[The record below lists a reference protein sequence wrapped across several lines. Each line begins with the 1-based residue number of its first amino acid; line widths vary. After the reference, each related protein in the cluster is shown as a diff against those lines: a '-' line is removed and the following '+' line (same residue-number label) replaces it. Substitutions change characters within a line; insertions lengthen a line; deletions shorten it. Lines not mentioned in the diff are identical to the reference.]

1 MFINDSV
8 AVDRVDIYKGDQD
21 EQERTR
27 WRISWSLRHY
37 TGSSR
42 RICKRILRSRDKQV
56 KQWWAKQKH
65 LRRSKPHQHWKTS

>member
-27 WRISWSLRHY
+27 WRIS
-37 TGSSR
+37 
-42 RICKRILRSRDKQV
+42 
-56 KQWWAKQKH
+56 
-65 LRRSKPHQHWKTS
+65 